1 MSLTEHLTELR
12 KAIMVS
18 LIAVFLVFAFTF
30 NYSEKFFG
38 LLTIPLKSEL
48 TLNFTKPYIHTKEKA
63 PISLVFLAPGEAFWM
78 HLKVSFI
85 ASFIL
90 SLPIIFHQMWR
101 FLSPGLLSREK
112 KYVLP
117 FVFFATTLFTA
128 GAAFCFLIILPFAMT
143 FLLGYQTKNMVPMIS
158 VGSYIDFCLKFIL
171 AFGAI
176 FELPL
181 VMIFL
186 TRFGIIT
193 PRTLSKNRK
202 YAVLGAFVVGAVLT
216 PTPDA
221 FNQALMAVPIIVL
234 YEVGIL
240 LSLIMRKK
248 TVKNSSDQSVTVPEN
263 E

>member
-1 MSLTEHLTELR
+1 MISF
-12 KAIMVS
+12 
-18 LIAVFLVFAFTF
+18 IAVFLVFAFTF
-30 NYSEKFFG
+30 NYSENIFG

-48 TLNFTKPYIHTKEKA
+48 KLDFTKPYIHAKEKA

-90 SLPIIFHQMWR
+90 SLPIIFHQLWR
-101 FLSPGLLSREK
+101 FISPGLLSREK

-117 FVFFATTLFTA
+117 FVFFATALFTA

-158 VGSYIDFCLKFIL
+158 VGNYIDFCLKFIL
-171 AFGAI
+171 AFGAV

-181 VMIFL
+181 VMVFL
-186 TRFGIIT
+186 TRFGIVT
-193 PRTLSKNRK
+193 PRTFSKNRK
-202 YAVLGAFVVGAVLT
+202 YAVLAAFLVGAVLT

-221 FNQALMAVPIIVL
+221 FNQTLMAVPIIIL

-240 LSLIMRKK
+240 LSLIMKKK
-248 TVKNSSDQSVTVPEN
+248 TVKNSSEQSVPSTGQ
-263 E
+263 